1 MPVIHGH
8 RRFFGPADYR
18 IDFDRSENDL
28 SVAFGHYCGAKDLC
42 LVHPVANLQQLKMA
56 MLPLGMGRGLR
67 AMISAVQGRFANL
80 GMAKKLGVGF
90 VLVLLLTALVA
101 AIGVWSL
108 QTISQRFDGLKQM
121 SSLNSGLLKVRLLEQ
136 EYALHSDPKTVDAL
150 HKGVDALIAL
160 ATQLKAQSAANVP
173 VMNDVEQSLGAYRKA
188 FDEFVELTQSKDLA
202 LEMASWSVSSVA
214 NNLDVL
220 QAGLADDGAYA
231 LKDSQGKEGAEFIEQ
246 ANQVSQVSRLM
257 LQAMNEARVRL
268 DQSRKAS
275 AESAGQG
282 KIEQADQ
289 ALTQAETLKNTVKDA
304 GYQTVLN
311 EVTGHIASFSEKLA
325 EYTGLLTQE
334 KQVYQQLHERAAEVV
349 QRVDQA
355 YGAED
360 QSMQAEL
367 KKNSA
372 LIIASSALALL
383 VGLIAA
389 WVITRLIVAPLR
401 SVILVAQQIAAGDL
415 SATVQVTRRDE
426 IGQLMQA
433 MQQMGAGLSSIVSG
447 LQAGI
452 EQLASSAQSL
462 SAVTEQTNLE
472 VSSQKEETEQV
483 ATAMNQMTATV
494 HDVARNA
501 EEAALAAQTADGK
514 VETGQQVVR
523 QSMQR
528 IEQLADSATSASSSI
543 ESLSAEIQNI
553 GTVLSVIK
561 SVAEQ
566 TNLLALNAAIE
577 AARAGEQGRGFA
589 VVADEVRALAKR
601 TQQSTEE
608 IERLVSALRSAAQAS
623 VQQIQSSGELVKL
636 AVSDALQTES
646 ALGSI
651 AAAVSLIQQMNQQ
664 IAAAA
669 EQQSSVAEEI
679 NRSVTSIRASA
690 DQSSVA
696 MQGNATSSIELAQ
709 LGAELKG
716 MVGHFRL

>member
-1 MPVIHGH
+1 
-8 RRFFGPADYR
+8 
-18 IDFDRSENDL
+18 
-28 SVAFGHYCGAKDLC
+28 
-42 LVHPVANLQQLKMA
+42 
-56 MLPLGMGRGLR
+56 
-67 AMISAVQGRFANL
+67 MISAAQGRFANL
-80 GMAKKLGVGF
+80 GMAKKLGIGF
-90 VLVLLLTALVA
+90 ALVLLLTGLVA

-108 QTISQRFDGLKQM
+108 QTISLRFDGLKQM
-121 SSLNSGLLKVRLLEQ
+121 SSLNSQLLRVRLLEQ

-150 HKGVDALIAL
+150 HKGVDGLL
-160 ATQLKAQSAANVP
+160 AQAQTLKAQSAANVP
-173 VMNDVEQSLGAYRKA
+173 VMTDVEQALGAYRKA
-188 FDEFVELTQSKDLA
+188 FDEFVELNQTKDLA
-202 LEMASWSVSSVA
+202 LEMASWSVDSVA

-220 QAGLADDGAYA
+220 QSGLSDDGTYA
-231 LKDSQGKEGAEFIEQ
+231 LKDSQGKDGKDFIEQ
-246 ANQVSQVSRLM
+246 SGQVSHVSQLM

-268 DQSRKAS
+268 DQSRKGD
-275 AESAGQG
+275 EENQNKG

-289 ALTQAETLKNTVKDA
+289 ALAQVEQLKASVKDP
-304 GYQTVLN
+304 GYQTVLT
-311 EVTGHIASFSEKLA
+311 EVSGHIASFGEKLT
-325 EYTGLLTQE
+325 EYTGLLEQE
-334 KQVYQQLHERAAEVV
+334 KKVYQQLHERAAQVV
-349 QRVDQA
+349 ERVNQA
-355 YGAED
+355 YAAED
-360 QSMQAEL
+360 LSMQAEL
-367 KKNSA
+367 KKNSL
-372 LIIASSALALL
+372 LIIGSSALALL
-383 VGLIAA
+383 VGLVAA
-389 WVITRLIVAPLR
+389 LVITRLIVAPLR

-415 SATVQVTRRDE
+415 TGKVEVKRRDE
-426 IGQLMQA
+426 IGQLMLA
-433 MQQMGAGLSSIVSG
+433 MQQMGAGLSGIVSG

-452 EQLASSAQSL
+452 EQLATSAHSL

-472 VSSQKEETEQV
+472 VSTQKEETEQV

-501 EEAALAAQTADGK
+501 EEAAQAAQTADGK
-514 VETGQQVVR
+514 VDSGQQVVR

-528 IEQLADSATSASSSI
+528 IEQLADSANSASQSI

-608 IERLVSALRSAAQAS
+608 IERLVSALRAAAQTS

-669 EQQSSVAEEI
+669 EEQSSVAEEI

-690 DQSSVA
+690 DQSAVA
-696 MQGNATSSIELAQ
+696 MQGNAASSIELAQ
-709 LGAELKG
+709 LGMELKG
-716 MVGHFRL
+716 MVGHFRI

>member
-1 MPVIHGH
+1 
-8 RRFFGPADYR
+8 
-18 IDFDRSENDL
+18 
-28 SVAFGHYCGAKDLC
+28 
-42 LVHPVANLQQLKMA
+42 
-56 MLPLGMGRGLR
+56 
-67 AMISAVQGRFANL
+67 MISAMQGRFANL
-80 GMAKKLGVGF
+80 GMANKMGVGF
-90 VLVLLLTALVA
+90 VLVLLLLTALVA
-101 AIGVWSL
+101 AIGVGAL

-121 SSLNSGLLKVRLLEQ
+121 SSLNSGLLNVRLLEQ
-136 EYALHSDPKTVDAL
+136 EYALHGNPKTADAL
-150 HKGVDALIAL
+150 HEGVDGLIAL
-160 ATQLKAQSAANVP
+160 ATRLKASSRANVP
-173 VMNDVEQSLGAYRKA
+173 VMNEVEHSLGAYRKA
-188 FDEFVELTQSKDLA
+188 FDEFVSLSQAKDLA

-220 QAGLADDGAYA
+220 QAGLADDGAYT
-231 LKDSQGKEGAEFIEQ
+231 LKQTEGKDGGQFIEQ
-246 ANQVSQVSRLM
+246 ASQVSQVSRLM

-268 DQSRKAS
+268 DQNRKGDD
-275 AESAGQG
+275 SAGQG

-289 ALTQAETLKNTVKDA
+289 ALVQAEQLKTTVKDE
-304 GYQTVLN
+304 GYQTVLS
-311 EVTGHIASFSEKLA
+311 EVTGRIGSFSEKLT
-325 EYTGLLTQE
+325 EYTGLLAQE
-334 KQVYQQLHERAAEVV
+334 KTVYVQLHQRAAQVV
-349 QRVDQA
+349 ERVDQA
-355 YGAED
+355 YVAED
-360 QSMQAEL
+360 RSMQAEL
-367 KKNSA
+367 KENSL
-372 LIIASSALALL
+372 LILGSSALALL
-383 VGLIAA
+383 VGLVAA

-401 SVILVAQQIAAGDL
+401 SVIRDAQQIAAGDL
-415 SATVQVTRRDE
+415 SATVEVTRRDE
-426 IGQLMQA
+426 IGQLMLA
-433 MQQMGAGLSSIVSG
+433 MQQMGAGLSRIVSG

-452 EQLASSAQSL
+452 EQLANSAHSL

-483 ATAMNQMTATV
+483 ATAMNQMAATV

-501 EEAALAAQTADGK
+501 EEAAQAAQTADDK
-514 VETGQQVVR
+514 VESGQQVVR
-523 QSMQR
+523 QSMAR

-601 TQQSTEE
+601 TRQSTEE
-608 IERLVSALRSAAQAS
+608 IERLVSALRSAAKSS

-669 EQQSSVAEEI
+669 EEQSSVAEEI

-690 DQSSVA
+690 DQSSLA
-696 MQGNATSSIELAQ
+696 MQGNAASSIELAQ
-709 LGAELKG
+709 LGLELKG

>member
-1 MPVIHGH
+1 
-8 RRFFGPADYR
+8 
-18 IDFDRSENDL
+18 
-28 SVAFGHYCGAKDLC
+28 
-42 LVHPVANLQQLKMA
+42 
-56 MLPLGMGRGLR
+56 
-67 AMISAVQGRFANL
+67 MIWGVQRRFANL
-80 GMAKKLGVGF
+80 GMAKKLGLGF
-90 VLVLLLTALVA
+90 TLVLLLTALVA
-101 AIGVWSL
+101 AIGVGSL
-108 QTISQRFDGLKQM
+108 HTVGQRFDGLKQM
-121 SSLNSGLLKVRLLEQ
+121 SSLNSELLKVRVIEQ
-136 EYALHSDPKTVDAL
+136 NYALHADPKAVDAL
-150 HKGVDALIAL
+150 HNSVDALL
-160 ATQLKAQSAANVP
+160 AQAISLKARSVINEQ
-173 VMNDVEQSLGAYRKA
+173 VMSDVEQALIAYRKA
-188 FDEFVELTQSKDLA
+188 FDEFVDLTQAKDLA

-220 QAGLADDGAYA
+220 QAGLADDGAYG
-231 LKDSQGKEGAEFIEQ
+231 LKESQGKEGAEFITQ
-246 ANQVSQVSRLM
+246 AGQVSQVSRLM

-268 DQSRKAS
+268 DQSRKAETDDG
-275 AESAGQG
+275 AQG

-289 ALTQAETLKNTVKDA
+289 ALAEVEKLKTSVKDA

-311 EVTGHIASFSEKLA
+311 EVSGHIASFSEKLG
-325 EYTGLLTQE
+325 EYTGLLAQE
-334 KQVYQQLHERAAEVV
+334 KLVYTQLHDRAEQVV
-349 QRVDQA
+349 SQVNQA
-355 YGAED
+355 YAAED
-360 QSMQAEL
+360 QSMQVQL
-367 KKNSA
+367 QHSTL

-389 WVITRLIVAPLR
+389 WLITRLIVAPLR
-401 SVILVAQQIAAGDL
+401 SVIAVAQQIASGDL
-415 SATVQVTRRDE
+415 SGRMEVSRRDE

-433 MQQMGAGLSSIVSG
+433 MQQMSSGLSQMVSG

-452 EQLASSAQSL
+452 EQLASSAHSL
-462 SAVTEQTNLE
+462 SSVTEQTNHE
-472 VSSQKEETEQV
+472 VNSQKEETEQV

-501 EEAALAAQTADGK
+501 EQAAQAAQTADAK
-514 VETGQQVVR
+514 VDSGQQVVR
-523 QSMQR
+523 MSLQR
-528 IEQLADSATSASSSI
+528 IELLATSSNSASASI

-553 GTVLSVIK
+553 GAVLSVIN

-608 IERLVSALRSAAQAS
+608 IERLVSTLRSAAQSS
-623 VQQIQSSGELVKL
+623 VQQIQQSGELVKL
-636 AVSDALQTES
+636 AVGDALQTES

-669 EQQSSVAEEI
+669 EEQSSVAEEI

-690 DQSSVA
+690 DHSALS
-696 MQGNATSSIELAQ
+696 MQGNAASSVQLAQ
-709 LGAELKG
+709 LGVELQG

>member
-1 MPVIHGH
+1 
-8 RRFFGPADYR
+8 
-18 IDFDRSENDL
+18 
-28 SVAFGHYCGAKDLC
+28 
-42 LVHPVANLQQLKMA
+42 
-56 MLPLGMGRGLR
+56 
-67 AMISAVQGRFANL
+67 MISAVQGRFANL

-108 QTISQRFDGLKQM
+108 QTISQRFEGLKQM

-136 EYALHSDPKTVDAL
+136 EYALHGTPKTADAL
-150 HKGVDALIAL
+150 REGVVGLIAL
-160 ATQLKAQSAANVP
+160 ANELKAQTAANVP

-188 FDEFVELTQSKDLA
+188 FDEFVSLSQAKDLA

-231 LKDSQGKEGAEFIEQ
+231 LKESEGKDGAQFIEQ
-246 ANQVSQVSRLM
+246 ASQVSQVSRLM

-268 DQSRKAS
+268 NQSRKGDDG
-275 AESAGQG
+275 AGQG

-289 ALTQAETLKNTVKDA
+289 ALTQAQQLKTTVKDE

-311 EVTGHIASFSEKLA
+311 EVVGHIGGFSEKLA
-325 EYTGLLTQE
+325 EYTGLLAQE
-334 KQVYQQLHERAAEVV
+334 KTVYEQLHQRAGQVV
-349 QRVDQA
+349 ERVDQA
-355 YGAED
+355 YVAED
-360 QSMQAEL
+360 QSMQTEL
-367 KKNSA
+367 KKNSL
-372 LIIASSALALL
+372 LIIGSSALALL

-389 WVITRLIVAPLR
+389 WVITRLIVTPLR
-401 SVILVAQQIAAGDL
+401 SVIRVAQQIAAGDL
-415 SATVQVTRRDE
+415 SATVEVTRRDE

-501 EEAALAAQTADGK
+501 EEAAQAAQTADGK
-514 VETGQQVVR
+514 VESGQQVVR
-523 QSMQR
+523 QSMAR

-589 VVADEVRALAKR
+589 VVADEVRALARR

-608 IERLVSALRSAAQAS
+608 IERLVSALRSAAQSS
-623 VQQIQSSGELVKL
+623 VEQIQNSGELVKL

-669 EQQSSVAEEI
+669 EEQSSVAEEI

-690 DQSSVA
+690 DQSSLA
-696 MQGNATSSIELAQ
+696 MQGNAASSIELAQ
-709 LGAELKG
+709 LGVELKG

>member
-1 MPVIHGH
+1 
-8 RRFFGPADYR
+8 
-18 IDFDRSENDL
+18 
-28 SVAFGHYCGAKDLC
+28 
-42 LVHPVANLQQLKMA
+42 
-56 MLPLGMGRGLR
+56 
-67 AMISAVQGRFANL
+67 MISAVQGRFANL
-80 GMAKKLGVGF
+80 GMAKKLGIGF

-108 QTISQRFDGLKQM
+108 QTISLRFDGLKQM
-121 SSLNSGLLKVRLLEQ
+121 SALNSGLLKVRLLEQ
-136 EYALHSDPKTVDAL
+136 EYALRGNPKTADAL
-150 HKGVDALIAL
+150 REGVDGLIVL
-160 ATQLKAQSAANVP
+160 AGELKAHSPANVP
-173 VMNDVEQSLGAYRKA
+173 VMSDVEQALGAYRKA
-188 FDEFVELTQSKDLA
+188 FDEFVSLSQAKDLA

-220 QAGLADDGAYA
+220 QSGLADDGAYT
-231 LKDSQGKEGAEFIEQ
+231 LKDTEGKDGAQFIEQ

-268 DQSRKAS
+268 DQSRKGDADNAS
-275 AESAGQG
+275 QG
-282 KIEQADQ
+282 NIEQAAQ
-289 ALTQAETLKNTVKDA
+289 AQEQAEALKTTVKDE
-304 GYQTVLN
+304 GYLTVLN
-311 EVTGHIASFSEKLA
+311 EVSGHIAGFSEKLA
-325 EYTGLLTQE
+325 EYTGLLAQE
-334 KQVYQQLHERAAEVV
+334 KTVYDQLHQRAAQVV
-349 QRVDQA
+349 DRVNQA
-355 YGAED
+355 YVAED
-360 QSMQAEL
+360 ASMQAEL
-367 KKNSA
+367 KKNTV
-372 LIIASSALALL
+372 LIIGSSALALL
-383 VGLIAA
+383 VGLLAA

-401 SVILVAQQIAAGDL
+401 SVIRVAQQIAAGDL
-415 SATVQVTRRDE
+415 TAKVEVTRRDE
-426 IGQLMQA
+426 MGQLMLA
-433 MQQMGAGLSSIVSG
+433 MQQMAAGLGTIVSG

-452 EQLASSAQSL
+452 ERLAGSAQSL

-472 VSSQKEETEQV
+472 VNSQKEETEQV

-501 EEAALAAQTADGK
+501 EEAALAAQTADDK
-514 VETGQQVVR
+514 VESGQQVVR
-523 QSMQR
+523 QSMAR

-553 GTVLSVIK
+553 GTVLEVIK

-589 VVADEVRALAKR
+589 VVADEVRALARR

-608 IERLVSALRSAAQAS
+608 IERLVSALRAAAQSS
-623 VQQIQSSGELVKL
+623 VQQIRSSGELVKL

-669 EQQSSVAEEI
+669 EEQSSVAEEI
-679 NRSVTSIRASA
+679 NRSVTQIRASA
-690 DQSSVA
+690 DHSSVA
-696 MQGNATSSIELAQ
+696 MRGNAASSVELAQ
-709 LGAELKG
+709 LGGELRS

>member
-1 MPVIHGH
+1 M
-8 RRFFGPADYR
+8 
-18 IDFDRSENDL
+18 
-28 SVAFGHYCGAKDLC
+28 K
-42 LVHPVANLQQLKMA
+42 
-56 MLPLGMGRGLR
+56 
-67 AMISAVQGRFANL
+67 SAVQGRFANL
-80 GMAKKLGVGF
+80 GMAKKMGVGF
-90 VLVLLLTALVA
+90 ALVLLLTALIA

-108 QTISQRFDGLKQM
+108 QAISQRFNDLKQM

-136 EYALHSDPKTVDAL
+136 EYALRGDAKTVEAL
-150 HKGVDALIAL
+150 HAGVDELIAL
-160 ATQLKAQSAANVP
+160 ATGLKQASAANVP
-173 VMNDVEQSLGAYRKA
+173 VMNDVEQSLLAYRKA
-188 FDEFVELTQSKDLA
+188 FDEFVSLSQTKDLA
-202 LEMASWSVSSVA
+202 LEMANWSVSSVA

-220 QAGLADDGAYA
+220 QAGLADDGAYT
-231 LKDSQGKEGAEFIEQ
+231 LKESQGKDGAQFIEQ
-246 ANQVSQVSRLM
+246 AGQVSQVSRLM

-268 DQSRKAS
+268 DLSRKGDDG
-275 AESAGQG
+275 AGQG

-289 ALTQAETLKNTVKDA
+289 ALAQAEQLKSTVLDD
-304 GYQTVLN
+304 GYKTVLN
-311 EVTGHIASFSEKLA
+311 EVTGHIAGFSEKLA
-325 EYTGLLTQE
+325 EYTGLLAQE
-334 KQVYQQLHERAAEVV
+334 KTVYAQLHQRAAHVV
-349 QRVDQA
+349 DRVDQA
-355 YGAED
+355 YVAED

-367 KKNSA
+367 KKNA
-372 LIIASSALALL
+372 LLIIGSSVLALL
-383 VGLIAA
+383 AGLIAA

-401 SVILVAQQIAAGDL
+401 SVIQVAQRIASGDL
-415 SATVQVTRRDE
+415 SATVEVTRRDE
-426 IGQLMQA
+426 IGQLMHA
-433 MQQMGAGLSSIVSG
+433 MQQMGTGLSTIVSG

-462 SAVTEQTNLE
+462 SAGTEQTNLE

-501 EEAALAAQTADGK
+501 EEAAQAAQTADSK
-514 VETGQQVVR
+514 VESGQQVVR
-523 QSMQR
+523 QSMAR
-528 IEQLADSATSASSSI
+528 IELLADSATSASSSI

-553 GTVLSVIK
+553 GTVLGVIK

-608 IERLVSALRSAAQAS
+608 IERLVSALRSAAHSS
-623 VQQIQSSGELVKL
+623 VQQIQNSGELVKL

-669 EQQSSVAEEI
+669 EEQSSVAEEI

-690 DQSSVA
+690 DQSSLA
-696 MQGNATSSIELAQ
+696 MQGNAASSIELAQ
-709 LGAELKG
+709 LGIELKG

>member
-1 MPVIHGH
+1 
-8 RRFFGPADYR
+8 
-18 IDFDRSENDL
+18 
-28 SVAFGHYCGAKDLC
+28 
-42 LVHPVANLQQLKMA
+42 
-56 MLPLGMGRGLR
+56 
-67 AMISAVQGRFANL
+67 MISAVQGRFANL
-80 GMAKKLGVGF
+80 GMAKKLGIGF
-90 VLVLLLTALVA
+90 VLVLLLTAVVA

-108 QTISQRFDGLKQM
+108 QTISQRFGDLKQM
-121 SSLNSGLLKVRLLEQ
+121 SSLNSELLKVRLLEQ
-136 EYALHSDPKTVDAL
+136 EYALRSDPKTVDAL
-150 HKGVDALIAL
+150 RQGVDGLIVL
-160 ATQLKAQSAANVP
+160 ANDLKAKSTANVP
-173 VMNDVEQSLGAYRKA
+173 VMNDVEQALSAYRKA
-188 FDEFVELTQSKDLA
+188 FDEFVELNQSKELA

-220 QAGLADDGAYA
+220 QAGLADDGAYN
-231 LKDSQGKEGAEFIEQ
+231 LKDSEGKEGAEFIEQ
-246 ANQVSQVSRLM
+246 ANQVSEVSRLM

-268 DQSRKAS
+268 DQSRKGNEEA
-275 AESAGQG
+275 AQG
-282 KIEQADQ
+282 DIEQAEQ
-289 ALTQAETLKNTVKDA
+289 AMKQAEALKTAVKDA

-311 EVTGHIASFSEKLA
+311 EVAGHIAGFKQQLA
-325 EYTGLLTQE
+325 DYTGLLAKE
-334 KQVYQQLHERAAEVV
+334 KIVYRQLHERAAQVV
-349 QRVDQA
+349 ERVNQA
-355 YGAED
+355 YSAED
-360 QSMQAEL
+360 GAMQAEL
-367 KKNSA
+367 KKNSL
-372 LIIASSALALL
+372 LIIGSSALALL
-383 VGLIAA
+383 VGLVAA
-389 WVITRLIVAPLR
+389 WIITRLIVAPLR
-401 SVILVAQQIAAGDL
+401 TVIRVAQQIASGDL
-415 SATVQVTRRDE
+415 RATVEVTRRDE
-426 IGQLMQA
+426 IGQLMLA

-452 EQLASSAQSL
+452 EQLANSAQSL

-501 EEAALAAQTADGK
+501 EEAAQAAQTADDK
-514 VETGQQVVR
+514 VESGQQVVR
-523 QSMQR
+523 QSMVR

-589 VVADEVRALAKR
+589 VVADEVRALARR

-608 IERLVSALRSAAQAS
+608 IERLVSALRSAAQTS
-623 VQQIQSSGELVKL
+623 VQQIQSSGELVKM

-690 DQSSVA
+690 DQSSLA
-696 MQGNATSSIELAQ
+696 MQGNATSSVELAQ
-709 LGAELKG
+709 LGVELKG

>member
-1 MPVIHGH
+1 
-8 RRFFGPADYR
+8 
-18 IDFDRSENDL
+18 
-28 SVAFGHYCGAKDLC
+28 
-42 LVHPVANLQQLKMA
+42 
-56 MLPLGMGRGLR
+56 
-67 AMISAVQGRFANL
+67 MISAVQGRFANL

-136 EYALHSDPKTVDAL
+136 EYALHGNPKTVDAL
-150 HKGVDALIAL
+150 HAGVDALIAL

-188 FDEFVELTQSKDLA
+188 FDEFVSLSQAKDLA

-220 QAGLADDGAYA
+220 QAGLADDGAYT
-231 LKDSQGKEGAEFIEQ
+231 LKESEGKDGAQFIEQ
-246 ANQVSQVSRLM
+246 ANQVSQVARLM

-268 DQSRKAS
+268 DQSRKGDDS
-275 AESAGQG
+275 GGQG

-289 ALTQAETLKNTVKDA
+289 ALTQAEQLKTTIKDE

-311 EVTGHIASFSEKLA
+311 EVSGHIAGFSEKLA
-325 EYTGLLTQE
+325 EYTGLLAEE
-334 KQVYQQLHERAAEVV
+334 KTVYQQLHQRAAQVV
-349 QRVDQA
+349 ERVDQA
-355 YGAED
+355 YVAED
-360 QSMQAEL
+360 LSMQAEL
-367 KKNSA
+367 KKNSL
-372 LIIASSALALL
+372 LIIGSSALALL

-401 SVILVAQQIAAGDL
+401 SVIGVAQRIAAGDL
-415 SATVQVTRRDE
+415 SATIEVTRRDE

-501 EEAALAAQTADGK
+501 EEAAQAAQTADGK
-514 VETGQQVVR
+514 VESGQQVVR
-523 QSMQR
+523 QSMAR

-608 IERLVSALRSAAQAS
+608 IERLVSALRSAAQSS
-623 VQQIQSSGELVKL
+623 VQQIQNSGELVKL

-669 EQQSSVAEEI
+669 EEQSSVAEEI

-690 DQSSVA
+690 DQSSLA
-696 MQGNATSSIELAQ
+696 MQGNAASSIELAQ
-709 LGAELKG
+709 LGVELKG

>member
-1 MPVIHGH
+1 
-8 RRFFGPADYR
+8 
-18 IDFDRSENDL
+18 
-28 SVAFGHYCGAKDLC
+28 
-42 LVHPVANLQQLKMA
+42 
-56 MLPLGMGRGLR
+56 
-67 AMISAVQGRFANL
+67 MISGVQRRFANL
-80 GMAKKLGVGF
+80 GMAKKLGLGF
-90 VLVLLLTALVA
+90 TLVLLLTALVA

-108 QTISQRFDGLKQM
+108 QTIGQRFEGLTSM
-121 SSLNSGLLKVRLLEQ
+121 STLNSDLLKVRLIEQ
-136 EYALHSDPKTVDAL
+136 DYALHADPKAVEALHASVDAL
-150 HKGVDALIAL
+150 MAQ
-160 ATQLKAQSAANVP
+160 ATRLKARSASNER
-173 VMNDVEQSLGAYRKA
+173 VMGDVEQALVAYRQA
-188 FDEFVELTQSKDLA
+188 FDEFVELTQTKDLA

-220 QAGLADDGAYA
+220 QAGLADDGAYG
-231 LKDSQGKEGAEFIEQ
+231 LKESQGKEGAAFIEQ
-246 ANQVSQVSRLM
+246 AGQVSQVSRLM

-268 DQSRKAS
+268 DQSRRAD
-275 AESAGQG
+275 ADDAGQG

-289 ALTQAETLKNTVKDA
+289 ALAEVETLKTTVKDP

-311 EVTGHIASFSEKLA
+311 EVAGHIASFSGKLG
-325 EYTGLLTQE
+325 EYTGLLAQE
-334 KQVYQQLHERAAEVV
+334 KVVYTQLHDRAEQVV
-349 QRVDQA
+349 SRVNQA
-355 YGAED
+355 YAAED
-360 QSMQAEL
+360 QSMQTQL
-367 KKNSA
+367 QHSTL
-372 LIIASSALALL
+372 LIIGSSALALL

-401 SVILVAQQIAAGDL
+401 AVIAVAQQIASGDL
-415 SATVQVTRRDE
+415 SGRMEISRRDE

-433 MQQMGAGLSSIVSG
+433 MQQMGNSLSQMVSG

-452 EQLASSAQSL
+452 EQLASSAHSL
-462 SAVTEQTNLE
+462 SSVTEQTTAE
-472 VSSQKEETEQV
+472 VSNQKDETEQV

-501 EEAALAAQTADGK
+501 EQAAQAAQTADAK
-514 VETGQQVVR
+514 VDSGQQVVR
-523 QSMQR
+523 MSLQR
-528 IEQLADSATSASSSI
+528 IELLATSSNSASASI
-543 ESLSAEIQNI
+543 ESLSAQIQNI
-553 GTVLSVIK
+553 GTVLSVIQ

-608 IERLVSALRSAAQAS
+608 IERLVSTLRSAAQSS
-623 VQQIQSSGELVKL
+623 VQQIQQSGELVKL
-636 AVSDALQTES
+636 AVSDALETEG

-669 EQQSSVAEEI
+669 EEQSSVAEEI

-690 DQSSVA
+690 DHSALS
-696 MQGNATSSIELAQ
+696 MQGNAASSIQLAQ
-709 LGAELKG
+709 LGAQLKG

>member
-1 MPVIHGH
+1 
-8 RRFFGPADYR
+8 
-18 IDFDRSENDL
+18 
-28 SVAFGHYCGAKDLC
+28 
-42 LVHPVANLQQLKMA
+42 
-56 MLPLGMGRGLR
+56 
-67 AMISAVQGRFANL
+67 MIWGVQRRFANL
-80 GMAKKLGVGF
+80 GMAKKLGLGF
-90 VLVLLLTALVA
+90 TLVLLLTALVA
-101 AIGVWSL
+101 AIGVGAL
-108 QTISQRFDGLKQM
+108 HTVGQRFDGLKQM
-121 SSLNSGLLKVRLLEQ
+121 SSLNSELLKVRVIEQ
-136 EYALHSDPKTVDAL
+136 NYALHADPKAVDAL
-150 HKGVDALIAL
+150 HNSVDALL
-160 ATQLKAQSAANVP
+160 AQAISLKARSVINEQ
-173 VMNDVEQSLGAYRKA
+173 VMSDVEQALIAYRKA
-188 FDEFVELTQSKDLA
+188 FDEFVDLTQAKDLA

-220 QAGLADDGAYA
+220 QAGLADDGAYV
-231 LKDSQGKEGAEFIEQ
+231 LKESQGKEGAEFIAQ
-246 ANQVSQVSRLM
+246 AGQVSQVSRLM

-268 DQSRKAS
+268 DQSRKAETDDG
-275 AESAGQG
+275 AQG

-289 ALTQAETLKNTVKDA
+289 ALAEVEKLKTSVKDA

-311 EVTGHIASFSEKLA
+311 EVSGHIASFSEKLG
-325 EYTGLLTQE
+325 EYTGLLAQE
-334 KQVYQQLHERAAEVV
+334 KLVYTQLHDRAEQVV
-349 QRVDQA
+349 SQVNQA
-355 YGAED
+355 YAAED
-360 QSMQAEL
+360 QSMQVQL
-367 KKNSA
+367 QHSTL

-389 WVITRLIVAPLR
+389 WLITRLIVAPLR
-401 SVILVAQQIAAGDL
+401 SVIAVAQQIASGDL
-415 SATVQVTRRDE
+415 SGRMEVSRRDE

-433 MQQMGAGLSSIVSG
+433 MQQMSSGLSQMVSG

-452 EQLASSAQSL
+452 EQLASSAHSL
-462 SAVTEQTNLE
+462 SSVTEQTNHE
-472 VSSQKEETEQV
+472 VNSQKEETEQV

-501 EEAALAAQTADGK
+501 EQAAQAAQTADAK
-514 VETGQQVVR
+514 VDSGQQVVR
-523 QSMQR
+523 MSLQR
-528 IEQLADSATSASSSI
+528 IELLATSSNSASASI

-553 GTVLSVIK
+553 GAVLSVIN

-608 IERLVSALRSAAQAS
+608 IERLVSTLRSAAQSS
-623 VQQIQSSGELVKL
+623 VQQIQQSGELVKL
-636 AVSDALQTES
+636 AVGDALETES

-669 EQQSSVAEEI
+669 EEQSSVAEEI

-690 DQSSVA
+690 DHSALS
-696 MQGNATSSIELAQ
+696 MQGNAASSVQLAQ
-709 LGAELKG
+709 LGVELQG

>member
-1 MPVIHGH
+1 M
-8 RRFFGPADYR
+8 
-18 IDFDRSENDL
+18 N
-28 SVAFGHYCGAKDLC
+28 
-42 LVHPVANLQQLKMA
+42 
-56 MLPLGMGRGLR
+56 
-67 AMISAVQGRFANL
+67 SAVQGRFANL

-90 VLVLLLTALVA
+90 ALVLLLTALVA

-136 EYALHSDPKTVDAL
+136 EYALHGSPKTVDAL
-150 HKGVDALIAL
+150 HAGVDGLIAL
-160 ATQLKAQSAANVP
+160 ANQLKSASAANVP

-188 FDEFVELTQSKDLA
+188 FDEFVSLSQAKDLA

-220 QAGLADDGAYA
+220 QAGLADDGAYT
-231 LKDSQGKEGAEFIEQ
+231 LKETEGKDGAAFIEQ
-246 ANQVSQVSRLM
+246 ASQVSQVSRLM
-257 LQAMNEARVRL
+257 LQAMNEAHVRL
-268 DQSRKAS
+268 AQSRKGDD
-275 AESAGQG
+275 SAGQG
-282 KIEQADQ
+282 KIEQASQ
-289 ALTQAETLKNTVKDA
+289 ALAQAEQLKTTVKDE

-311 EVTGHIASFSEKLA
+311 EVTGHIASFSDKLA
-325 EYTGLLTQE
+325 EYTGLLEQE
-334 KQVYQQLHERAAEVV
+334 KTVYQQLHQRAAQVV
-349 QRVDQA
+349 ERVDQA
-355 YGAED
+355 YVAED
-360 QSMQAEL
+360 QSMQAQL
-367 KKNSA
+367 KNNSL
-372 LIIASSALALL
+372 LILGSSVLALL

-401 SVILVAQQIAAGDL
+401 TVIRVAQQIAAGDL
-415 SATVQVTRRDE
+415 SAKVEVTRRDE
-426 IGQLMQA
+426 IGQLMEA
-433 MQQMGAGLSSIVSG
+433 MQQMGAGLSQIVSG

-452 EQLASSAQSL
+452 EQLATSAQSL

-514 VETGQQVVR
+514 VESGQQVVR
-523 QSMQR
+523 QSMVR

-553 GTVLSVIK
+553 GTVLGVIK

-608 IERLVSALRSAAQAS
+608 IERLVSALRAAAQAS

-669 EQQSSVAEEI
+669 EEQSSVAEEI

-690 DQSSVA
+690 DQSSLA
-696 MQGNATSSIELAQ
+696 MQGNAASSIELAQ
-709 LGAELKG
+709 LGVELKG

>member
-1 MPVIHGH
+1 
-8 RRFFGPADYR
+8 
-18 IDFDRSENDL
+18 
-28 SVAFGHYCGAKDLC
+28 
-42 LVHPVANLQQLKMA
+42 
-56 MLPLGMGRGLR
+56 
-67 AMISAVQGRFANL
+67 MISAVQGRFANL
-80 GMAKKLGVGF
+80 GMAKKMGVGF

-136 EYALHSDPKTVDAL
+136 EYALHGNPKTADAL
-150 HKGVDALIAL
+150 RQGVDGLIAL
-160 ATQLKAQSAANVP
+160 ATQLKATSAANVP
-173 VMNDVEQSLGAYRKA
+173 VMNDVEQSLAAYRKA
-188 FDEFVELTQSKDLA
+188 FDEFVSLSQAKDLA

-220 QAGLADDGAYA
+220 QAGLADDGAYT
-231 LKDSQGKEGAEFIEQ
+231 LKESEGKDGGQFIEQ

-268 DQSRKAS
+268 DQSRKGDDS
-275 AESAGQG
+275 AAQG

-289 ALTQAETLKNTVKDA
+289 AQVQAEQLKTTVKDE

-311 EVTGHIASFSEKLA
+311 EVAGHITSFSEKLT
-325 EYTGLLTQE
+325 EYTGLLAQE
-334 KQVYQQLHERAAEVV
+334 KTVYEQLHQRAAQVV
-349 QRVDQA
+349 ERVDQA
-355 YGAED
+355 YAAED

-367 KKNSA
+367 KKNSM
-372 LIIASSALALL
+372 LIIGSSALALL

-401 SVILVAQQIAAGDL
+401 SVIRVAQQIAAGDL
-415 SATVQVTRRDE
+415 SATVEVTRRDE

-433 MQQMGAGLSSIVSG
+433 MQQMGAGLSTIVSG

-501 EEAALAAQTADGK
+501 EEAAQAAQTADGK
-514 VETGQQVVR
+514 VESGQQVVR
-523 QSMQR
+523 QSMAR

-608 IERLVSALRSAAQAS
+608 IERLVSALRSAAQSS
-623 VQQIQSSGELVKL
+623 VQQIQNSGELVKL

-669 EQQSSVAEEI
+669 EEQSSVAEEI

-690 DQSSVA
+690 DQSSLA
-696 MQGNATSSIELAQ
+696 MRGNAASSIELAQ
-709 LGAELKG
+709 LGVELKG

>member
-1 MPVIHGH
+1 
-8 RRFFGPADYR
+8 
-18 IDFDRSENDL
+18 
-28 SVAFGHYCGAKDLC
+28 
-42 LVHPVANLQQLKMA
+42 
-56 MLPLGMGRGLR
+56 
-67 AMISAVQGRFANL
+67 MISGVQGPFANL
-80 GMAKKLGVGF
+80 GMAKKMALGF

-101 AIGVWSL
+101 AIGIWSL

-136 EYALHSDPKTVDAL
+136 EFALRGDGKTADAL
-150 HKGVDALIAL
+150 RLGIDEIKGL
-160 ATQLKAQSAANVP
+160 ATSLKAESQASASLMSEV
-173 VMNDVEQSLGAYRKA
+173 DQSLDAYRKA
-188 FDEFVELTQSKDLA
+188 FDEFVELTSAKDLA

-220 QAGLADDGAYA
+220 QAGLADDGAYT
-231 LKDSQGKEGAEFIEQ
+231 LKESAGKEGAEFIEQ
-246 ANQVSQVSRLM
+246 ANLVSQVSKLM

-268 DQSRKAS
+268 DQGRQANSD
-275 AESAGQG
+275 ESNEG

-289 ALTQAETLKNTVKDA
+289 ALAQAQALTGMLRDA

-311 EVTGHIASFSEKLA
+311 EVTGHIAGFSEKLA
-325 EYTGLLTQE
+325 EYTGLLAQE
-334 KQVYQQLHERAAEVV
+334 KQVYQRLHQRAGDVV
-349 QRVDQA
+349 RQVDQA
-355 YGAED
+355 YAAQD
-360 QSMQAEL
+360 QAMQAEL
-367 KKNSA
+367 QKNSL
-372 LIIASSALALL
+372 LIIASSILALL
-383 VGLIAA
+383 VGLVAA

-401 SVILVAQQIAAGDL
+401 SVIRLAEQIAAGDL
-415 SATVQVTRRDE
+415 SATVEVTRRDE

-433 MQQMGAGLSSIVSG
+433 MQQMGSGLSRIVSG

-452 EQLASSAQSL
+452 ERLASSAQSL

-501 EEAALAAQTADGK
+501 EEAAQAAQTADDK
-514 VETGQQVVR
+514 VENGQVVVR

-543 ESLSAEIQNI
+543 DGLSAQIQNI
-553 GTVLSVIK
+553 GSVLDVIK

-589 VVADEVRALAKR
+589 VVADEVRALARR
-601 TQQSTEE
+601 TRQSTEE
-608 IERLVSALRSAAQAS
+608 IEGLVSALRAAAEAS
-623 VQQIQSSGELVKL
+623 VQTIRGSGELVKL

-690 DQSSVA
+690 DQSSLA
-696 MQGNATSSIELAQ
+696 MQGNAASSIELAQ
-709 LGAELKG
+709 LGGELKG

>member
-1 MPVIHGH
+1 
-8 RRFFGPADYR
+8 
-18 IDFDRSENDL
+18 
-28 SVAFGHYCGAKDLC
+28 
-42 LVHPVANLQQLKMA
+42 
-56 MLPLGMGRGLR
+56 
-67 AMISAVQGRFANL
+67 MISAVQGRFANL

-136 EYALHSDPKTVDAL
+136 EYALHGNPKTADAL
-150 HKGVDALIAL
+150 HQGVDGLIAL
-160 ATQLKAQSAANVP
+160 ANELKAASASNVP

-188 FDEFVELTQSKDLA
+188 FDEFVSLSQAKDLA

-231 LKDSQGKEGAEFIEQ
+231 LKESEGKDGAQFIEQ

-268 DQSRKAS
+268 DQSRKGDD
-275 AESAGQG
+275 SAGQG

-289 ALTQAETLKNTVKDA
+289 ALTQAEQLKTTVNDE

-311 EVTGHIASFSEKLA
+311 EVVGHIGGFSEKLT
-325 EYTGLLTQE
+325 EYTGLLAQE
-334 KQVYQQLHERAAEVV
+334 KTVYEQLHQRAAQVV
-349 QRVDQA
+349 DRVDQA
-355 YGAED
+355 YVAED
-360 QSMQAEL
+360 QSMQTEL
-367 KKNSA
+367 KKNSL
-372 LIIASSALALL
+372 LIIGSSALALL

-401 SVILVAQQIAAGDL
+401 SVIRVAQQIASGDL
-415 SATVQVTRRDE
+415 SATVEVTRRDE

-501 EEAALAAQTADGK
+501 EEAAQAAQTADGK
-514 VETGQQVVR
+514 VESGQQVVR
-523 QSMQR
+523 QSMAR

-543 ESLSAEIQNI
+543 ESLSAQIQNI

-608 IERLVSALRSAAQAS
+608 IERLVSALRSAAQSS
-623 VQQIQSSGELVKL
+623 VQQIQNSGELVKL

-669 EQQSSVAEEI
+669 EEQSSVAEEI

-690 DQSSVA
+690 DQSSLA
-696 MQGNATSSIELAQ
+696 MQGNAASSIELAQ
-709 LGAELKG
+709 LGVELKG

>member
-1 MPVIHGH
+1 
-8 RRFFGPADYR
+8 
-18 IDFDRSENDL
+18 
-28 SVAFGHYCGAKDLC
+28 
-42 LVHPVANLQQLKMA
+42 
-56 MLPLGMGRGLR
+56 
-67 AMISAVQGRFANL
+67 MITAVQGRFANL

-108 QTISQRFDGLKQM
+108 QEISHRFDGLKQM
-121 SSLNSGLLKVRLLEQ
+121 SSLNSSLLKVRLLEQ
-136 EYALHSDPKTVDAL
+136 NYALHGDSKTADAL
-150 HKGVDALIAL
+150 HEGVDGLIAL
-160 ATQLKAQSAANVP
+160 ATQLKAQSATNVP
-173 VMNDVEQSLGAYRKA
+173 VMNDVEQALGDYRKA

-220 QAGLADDGAYA
+220 QSGLADDGAYT
-231 LKDSQGKEGAEFIEQ
+231 LKESQGKEGSEFVEQ

-268 DQSRKAS
+268 DQSRKGEDGS
-275 AESAGQG
+275 AEQG

-289 ALTQAETLKNTVKDA
+289 ALSQAEQLKATVKDA

-311 EVTGHIASFSEKLA
+311 EVAGHIASFSEKLT
-325 EYTGLLTQE
+325 EYTGLLAQE
-334 KQVYQQLHERAAEVV
+334 KEVYHQLHERAAQVV
-349 QRVDQA
+349 ERVDQA
-355 YGAED
+355 YAAED
-360 QSMQAEL
+360 QSMQVEL
-367 KKNSA
+367 KKNSV
-372 LIIASSALALL
+372 LIIGSSALALL

-401 SVILVAQQIAAGDL
+401 SVMRVAQQIAAGDL
-415 SATVQVTRRDE
+415 SATVEVTRRDE
-426 IGQLMQA
+426 IGQLMLA

-501 EEAALAAQTADGK
+501 EEAAQAAQTADDK
-514 VETGQQVVR
+514 VESGQQVVR

-528 IEQLADSATSASSSI
+528 IEQLADSATCASSSI

-553 GTVLSVIK
+553 GTVLGVIK

-690 DQSSVA
+690 DQSSLA
-696 MQGNATSSIELAQ
+696 MQGNAASSIELAQ

>member
-1 MPVIHGH
+1 
-8 RRFFGPADYR
+8 
-18 IDFDRSENDL
+18 
-28 SVAFGHYCGAKDLC
+28 
-42 LVHPVANLQQLKMA
+42 
-56 MLPLGMGRGLR
+56 
-67 AMISAVQGRFANL
+67 MISGAQGYFANL
-80 GMAKKLGVGF
+80 GMAKKLGLGF
-90 VLVLLLTALVA
+90 ILVLLLTALVA

-108 QTISQRFDGLKQM
+108 HTISQRFDGLKQM
-121 SSLNSGLLKVRLLEQ
+121 SALNSGLLKVRLLEQ
-136 EYALHSDPKTVDAL
+136 EYALHADDKTAEAL
-150 HKGVDALIAL
+150 RQGLDGLLNLTAE
-160 ATQLKAQSAANVP
+160 LKARSAVNVP
-173 VMNDVEQSLGAYRKA
+173 VMNEVEHSLGAYRKA
-188 FDEFVELTQSKDLA
+188 FDEFVELTSAKDLA
-202 LEMASWSVSSVA
+202 LEMASWSVASVA

-220 QAGLADDGAYA
+220 QAGLADDGAYT
-231 LKDSQGKEGAEFIEQ
+231 LKESAGKEGGEFIEQ
-246 ANQVSQVSRLM
+246 ASQVSQVSKLM

-268 DQSRKAS
+268 DQSRKATTQDS
-275 AESAGQG
+275 EQG

-289 ALTQAETLKNTVKDA
+289 ALSQAQALMQVVKDG
-304 GYQTVLN
+304 GYQTVLG
-311 EVTGHIASFSEKLA
+311 EVAGHIASFTEKLA
-325 EYTGLLTQE
+325 EYTELLAREQ
-334 KQVYQQLHERAAEVV
+334 QVYQQLHARAGEVV

-355 YGAED
+355 YAAQD
-360 QSMQAEL
+360 QAMQAEL
-367 KKNSA
+367 QQNSL
-372 LIIASSALALL
+372 LIIVSSALALV

-389 WVITRLIVAPLR
+389 WLITRLIVSPLR
-401 SVILVAQQIAAGDL
+401 SVIRLAEQIAAGDL
-415 SATVQVTRRDE
+415 SASVVVTRRDE

-433 MQQMGAGLSSIVSG
+433 MQQMGAGLSRIVSG

-462 SAVTEQTNLE
+462 SAGTEQTNLE
-472 VSSQKEETEQV
+472 VSSQKEETDQV

-501 EEAALAAQTADGK
+501 EEAAQAAQIADSK
-514 VETGQQVVR
+514 VESGQQVVR

-528 IEQLADSATSASSSI
+528 IEQLADSATAASTSV

-553 GTVLSVIK
+553 GSVLSVIK

-608 IERLVSALRSAAQAS
+608 IERLVSSLRGAAQSS
-623 VQQIQSSGELVKL
+623 VQQIQNSGELVKL

-690 DQSSVA
+690 DQSSLA
-696 MQGNATSSIELAQ
+696 MQGNAASSIELAQ
-709 LGAELKG
+709 LGVELKG

>member
-1 MPVIHGH
+1 
-8 RRFFGPADYR
+8 
-18 IDFDRSENDL
+18 
-28 SVAFGHYCGAKDLC
+28 
-42 LVHPVANLQQLKMA
+42 
-56 MLPLGMGRGLR
+56 
-67 AMISAVQGRFANL
+67 MISAVQGRFANL

-136 EYALHSDPKTVDAL
+136 EYALGGNPKTADAL
-150 HKGVDALIAL
+150 HKGIDDLVAL
-160 ATQLKAQSAANVP
+160 ANELKEQSAANVP
-173 VMNDVEQSLGAYRKA
+173 VMSDVEHSLSAYRKA
-188 FDEFVELTQSKDLA
+188 FDEFVSLSQAKDLA

-220 QAGLADDGAYA
+220 QAGLADDGAYT
-231 LKDSQGKEGAEFIEQ
+231 LKESAGKDGAQFIEQ
-246 ANQVSQVSRLM
+246 ASQVSQVSQLM

-268 DQSRKAS
+268 DQSRKGDDS
-275 AESAGQG
+275 AAQG

-289 ALTQAETLKNTVKDA
+289 ALVQAGQLRTTVKDE

-311 EVTGHIASFSEKLA
+311 EVAGHIGGFSEKLA
-325 EYTGLLTQE
+325 EYTGLLAQE
-334 KQVYQQLHERAAEVV
+334 KIVYEQLRQRAAQVV
-349 QRVDQA
+349 ERVDQA
-355 YGAED
+355 YVAED

-367 KKNSA
+367 KKNSL
-372 LIIASSALALL
+372 LIIGSSALALL

-389 WVITRLIVAPLR
+389 WVITRLIVGPLR
-401 SVILVAQQIAAGDL
+401 SVMRVAQQIAAGDL
-415 SATVQVTRRDE
+415 SATVEVTRRDE

-433 MQQMGAGLSSIVSG
+433 MQQMGTGLSSIVSG

-462 SAVTEQTNLE
+462 STVTEQTNLE
-472 VSSQKEETEQV
+472 VSSQKEETDQV

-501 EEAALAAQTADGK
+501 EEAAQAAQTADDK
-514 VETGQQVVR
+514 VESGQQVVR
-523 QSMQR
+523 QSMAR

-543 ESLSAEIQNI
+543 ESLSAQIQNI
-553 GTVLSVIK
+553 GTVLGVIK

-608 IERLVSALRSAAQAS
+608 IERLVSALRSAAHSS
-623 VQQIQSSGELVKL
+623 VQQIQNSGELVKL

-669 EQQSSVAEEI
+669 EEQSSVAEEI

-690 DQSSVA
+690 DQSSLA
-696 MQGNATSSIELAQ
+696 MRGNAASSIELAQ
-709 LGAELKG
+709 LGVELKG

>member
-1 MPVIHGH
+1 
-8 RRFFGPADYR
+8 
-18 IDFDRSENDL
+18 
-28 SVAFGHYCGAKDLC
+28 
-42 LVHPVANLQQLKMA
+42 
-56 MLPLGMGRGLR
+56 
-67 AMISAVQGRFANL
+67 MISAMQVRFANL

-90 VLVLLLTALVA
+90 TLVLLLTVLVA

-108 QTISQRFDGLKQM
+108 QTISLRFNGLKQM
-121 SSLNSGLLKVRLLEQ
+121 SALNSGLLKVRLQEQ
-136 EYALHSDPKTVDAL
+136 EYALHGDPKVVDAL
-150 HKGVDALIAL
+150 HIGVDALQAL
-160 ATQLKAQSAANVP
+160 AEELKGQSAANQTIMSQV
-173 VMNDVEQSLGAYRKA
+173 QSALTAYRKS
-188 FDEFVELTQSKDLA
+188 FDQFVEISQSKDLA
-202 LEMASWSVSSVA
+202 LDMASWSVSSVA

-231 LKDSQGKEGAEFIEQ
+231 LKDSQGQQGSEFITQ

-257 LQAMNEARVRL
+257 LQAMDEARVRL
-268 DQSRKAS
+268 DQSRKTGS
-275 AESAGQG
+275 GETPKEG

-289 ALTQAETLKNTVKDA
+289 ALALAEELKSAVKDA
-304 GYQTVLN
+304 GYLTVLG
-311 EVTGHIASFSEKLA
+311 EVSTHISNFTDKLA
-325 EYTGLLTQE
+325 EYTGLLANEAQI
-334 KQVYQQLHERAAEVV
+334 YQQLGDNAKQVV
-349 QRVDQA
+349 QQVDTA
-355 YGAED
+355 YNAED
-360 QSMQAEL
+360 QAMQAEL
-367 KKNSA
+367 KANSI
-372 LIIASSALALL
+372 LIIGSSALALL
-383 VGLIAA
+383 VGLLAA
-389 WVITRLIVAPLR
+389 WIITRLIVAPLR
-401 SVILVAQQIAAGDL
+401 SVIGIAQQIAAGDL
-415 SATVQVTRRDE
+415 SGTVEVKRRDE
-426 IGQLMQA
+426 IGQLMLA

-452 EQLASSAQSL
+452 EQLATSAHSL

-501 EEAALAAQTADGK
+501 EEAAQAAQSADDK
-514 VETGQQVVR
+514 VESGQQVVR

-528 IEQLADSATSASSSI
+528 IEALATSATSASHSI
-543 ESLSAEIQNI
+543 ENLSAEIQNI
-553 GTVLSVIK
+553 GKVLGVIK

-608 IERLVSALRSAAQAS
+608 IERLVISLQSGAQSS
-623 VQQIQSSGELVKL
+623 VAQIQSSGELVKM

-690 DQSSVA
+690 DQSALA
-696 MQGNATSSIELAQ
+696 MQGNAASSIELAQ

>member
-1 MPVIHGH
+1 
-8 RRFFGPADYR
+8 
-18 IDFDRSENDL
+18 
-28 SVAFGHYCGAKDLC
+28 
-42 LVHPVANLQQLKMA
+42 
-56 MLPLGMGRGLR
+56 
-67 AMISAVQGRFANL
+67 MISAVQGRFANL
-80 GMAKKLGVGF
+80 GMAKKMGVGF

-108 QTISQRFDGLKQM
+108 QTISHRFDGLKQM

-136 EYALHSDPKTVDAL
+136 EYALHGNPKTADAL
-150 HKGVDALIAL
+150 REGVDALIAL
-160 ATQLKAQSAANVP
+160 ANQLKAQTAANVP

-188 FDEFVELTQSKDLA
+188 FDEFVSLSQAKDLA

-220 QAGLADDGAYA
+220 QSGLADDGAYT
-231 LKDSQGKEGAEFIEQ
+231 LKQSEGKDGGQFIEQ
-246 ANQVSQVSRLM
+246 ASQVSQVSRLM

-268 DQSRKAS
+268 DQSRKGDD
-275 AESAGQG
+275 SAGQG

-289 ALTQAETLKNTVKDA
+289 ALAQAEQLKSTVKDE
-304 GYQTVLN
+304 GYLTVLN
-311 EVTGHIASFSEKLA
+311 EVSGHIGGFSEKLA
-325 EYTGLLTQE
+325 EYTGLLAQE
-334 KQVYQQLHERAAEVV
+334 KTVYEQLHQRAEQVMA
-349 QRVDQA
+349 RVDQA
-355 YGAED
+355 YVAED
-360 QSMQAEL
+360 QSMQTEL
-367 KKNSA
+367 KKNSM
-372 LIIASSALALL
+372 LIIGSSALALL

-401 SVILVAQQIAAGDL
+401 SVIRVAQQIAAGDL
-415 SATVQVTRRDE
+415 SATVEVTRRDE

-433 MQQMGAGLSSIVSG
+433 MQQMGAGLSTIVSG

-452 EQLASSAQSL
+452 EQLANSAQSL

-501 EEAALAAQTADGK
+501 EEAAQAAQTADGK
-514 VETGQQVVR
+514 VESGQQVVR
-523 QSMQR
+523 QSMAR

-608 IERLVSALRSAAQAS
+608 IERLVSALRSAAQSS
-623 VQQIQSSGELVKL
+623 VQQIQNSGELVKL

-669 EQQSSVAEEI
+669 EEQSSVAEEI

-690 DQSSVA
+690 DQSSLA
-696 MQGNATSSIELAQ
+696 MQENAASSIELAQ
-709 LGAELKG
+709 LGVELKG

>member
-1 MPVIHGH
+1 
-8 RRFFGPADYR
+8 
-18 IDFDRSENDL
+18 
-28 SVAFGHYCGAKDLC
+28 
-42 LVHPVANLQQLKMA
+42 
-56 MLPLGMGRGLR
+56 
-67 AMISAVQGRFANL
+67 MISAVQGRFANL
-80 GMAKKLGVGF
+80 GMAKKLGIGF

-136 EYALHSDPKTVDAL
+136 DYALHGNPKTADAL
-150 HKGVDALIAL
+150 HEGVDGLIAM
-160 ATQLKAQSAANVP
+160 ADQLKILSPGNES
-173 VMNDVEQSLGAYRKA
+173 VMNDVQQSLGAYRKA
-188 FDEFVELTQSKDLA
+188 FDEFVSLSQAKDLA

-220 QAGLADDGAYA
+220 QAGLADDGAYT
-231 LKDSQGKEGAEFIEQ
+231 LKDSEGKDGAQFIEQ
-246 ANQVSQVSRLM
+246 AGQVSQVSRLM

-268 DQSRKAS
+268 DQSRKGDD
-275 AESAGQG
+275 SAGQG
-282 KIEQADQ
+282 NIEQAAQ
-289 ALTQAETLKNTVKDA
+289 AQAQAEQLKSTVKDE
-304 GYQTVLN
+304 GYLTVLN
-311 EVTGHIASFSEKLA
+311 EVSGHIAGFSDKLA
-325 EYTGLLTQE
+325 EYTGLLAQE
-334 KQVYQQLHERAAEVV
+334 KTVYQQLHQRADEVV
-349 QRVDQA
+349 ARVDQA
-355 YGAED
+355 YVAQDGA
-360 QSMQAEL
+360 MQGEL
-367 KKNSA
+367 KKNSV
-372 LIIASSALALL
+372 LIIGSSALALL

-401 SVILVAQQIAAGDL
+401 SVIHVAQQIAAGDL
-415 SATVQVTRRDE
+415 SATIEVSRRDE
-426 IGQLMQA
+426 IGQLMLA
-433 MQQMGAGLSSIVSG
+433 MQQMGAGLSTIVSG

-514 VETGQQVVR
+514 VESGQQVVR
-523 QSMQR
+523 QSMAR

-553 GTVLSVIK
+553 GTVLGVIK

-589 VVADEVRALAKR
+589 VVADEVRALARR

-608 IERLVSALRSAAQAS
+608 IERLVSALRSAADSS

-669 EQQSSVAEEI
+669 EEQSSVAEEI

-690 DQSSVA
+690 DQSSIA
-696 MQGNATSSIELAQ
+696 MRGNAASSVELAQ
-709 LGAELKG
+709 LGGELRG